1 MPTRPLDP
9 ADLLHFAAVA
19 DAGSFQAAADR
30 LHVDRSVL
38 SRRVAALEAQLGVQ
52 LLHRSTRALSLTEA
66 GAAIVTRARALDE
79 LLGDVRRIAGDAQ
92 DQPRGL
98 LRISAATHF
107 GTRCVQPAVVRYQA
121 LYPQVAV
128 ELRLDNRRT
137 DLAAEGFDLA
147 IRIGELPDSSLIA
160 RKLCDNPLRLAAA
173 PAFVARHGPIDSL
186 AALLRLP
193 AVSYRADG
201 LQHAALHWLDAAGRE
216 RAEPMPH
223 IAFWSNHGEA
233 LLAAVVAG
241 SGWGV
246 MPAFWPMPTCK
257 PGAWC
262 RCCPMCACRPSAWST
277 RCMASAACRC
287 ARGCFWTCCGTA
299 SARRRCGRAKDRKV
313 NCYQIKSCS
322 RLSIKRWRLF

>member
-1 MPTRPLDP
+1 MRPDSLNP

-38 SRRVAALEAQLGVQ
+38 SRRVAALEAQLGVR

-66 GAAIVTRARALDE
+66 GAAIVAQAHSLAK

-92 DQPRGL
+92 DTPRGL

-107 GTRCVQPAVVRYQA
+107 GIRCLQPAVVRYQA

-147 IRIGELPDSSLIA
+147 IRIGEPADSSLIA
-160 RKLCDNPLRLAAA
+160 RKLCDNHLRLVAS
-173 PAFVARHGPIDSL
+173 PAFVASHGPIDEL
-186 AALLRLP
+186 PALLRLP

-201 LQHAALHWLDAAGRE
+201 LQHDTLLWLDEGGRE
-216 RAEPMPH
+216 HAEPMAH
-223 IAFWSNHGEA
+223 IAFWSNNGEA

-241 SGWGV
+241 TGWGV
-246 MPAFWPMPTCK
+246 MPAFLAHADLQAGHLVPLLP
-257 PGAWC
+257 AL
-262 RCCPMCACRPSAWST
+262 R
-277 RCMASAACRC
+277 MAPFGMVYAVY
-287 ARGCFWTCCGTA
+287 GE
-299 SARRRCGRAKDRKV
+299 RRLPLRT
-313 NCYQIKSCS
+313 
-322 RLSIKRWRLF
+322 RLFLDLLQDSIGAPPVWAREGP

>member
-1 MPTRPLDP
+1 MPNDPLDP
-9 ADLLHFAAVA
+9 ADLLRFAAVA

-79 LLGDVRRIAGDAQ
+79 LLGEVRRIADDAQ
-92 DQPRGL
+92 AQPRGL

-147 IRIGELPDSSLIA
+147 IRIGEPADSSLIA
-160 RKLCDNPLRLAAA
+160 RKLCDNPLRLVAA
-173 PAFVARHGPIDSL
+173 PAFVARHGPIDAL
-186 AALLRLP
+186 PALLRLP

-201 LQHAALHWLDAAGRE
+201 LQHAALHWIDAGGRE

-241 SGWGV
+241 TGWGV
-246 MPAFWPMPTCK
+246 MPAFLAHADLQAGRLVPLLPDVRLPPFGMVYAVY
-257 PGAWC
+257 GE
-262 RCCPMCACRPSAWST
+262 
-277 RCMASAACRC
+277 
-287 ARGCFWTCCGTA
+287 
-299 SARRRCGRAKDRKV
+299 RRLPLRT
-313 NCYQIKSCS
+313 
-322 RLSIKRWRLF
+322 RLFLDLLQDSIGSPPVWAREAP

>member
-1 MPTRPLDP
+1 MPNDPLDP
-9 ADLLHFAAVA
+9 ADLLRFAAVA

-128 ELRLDNRRT
+128 ELRLDNRRPT
-137 DLAAEGFDLA
+137 WRPRGSTWPSASANRP
-147 IRIGELPDSSLIA
+147 IHRSSRA
-160 RKLCDNPLRLAAA
+160 SCATTRCAWPPHPPSSRATA
-173 PAFVARHGPIDSL
+173 PSTA
-186 AALLRLP
+186 
-193 AVSYRADG
+193 
-201 LQHAALHWLDAAGRE
+201 
-216 RAEPMPH
+216 
-223 IAFWSNHGEA
+223 
-233 LLAAVVAG
+233 
-241 SGWGV
+241 
-246 MPAFWPMPTCK
+246 WP
-257 PGAWC
+257 
-262 RCCPMCACRPSAWST
+262 RCCACPP
-277 RCMASAACRC
+277 
-287 ARGCFWTCCGTA
+287 
-299 SARRRCGRAKDRKV
+299 
-313 NCYQIKSCS
+313 
-322 RLSIKRWRLF
+322 

>member
-38 SRRVAALEAQLGVQ
+38 SRRVAALESQLGVQ
-52 LLHRSTRALSLTEA
+52 LLHRSTRSLSLTEA
-66 GAAIVTRARALDE
+66 GTAIAARARELGALVGE
-79 LLGDVRRIAGDAQ
+79 VRRIADDAQ
-92 DQPRGL
+92 AQPHGL
-98 LRISAATHF
+98 LRISAATDF
-107 GTRCVQPAVVRYQA
+107 GSRVVQPAVARYQA
-121 LYPQVAV
+121 LHPQVAV

-160 RKLCDNPLRLAAA
+160 RKLCDNPLRLVAA
-173 PAFVARHGPIDSL
+173 PAFVARHGPIDAL
-186 AALLRLP
+186 PALLRLP

-201 LQHAALHWLDAAGRE
+201 LQHAALHWIDAGGRE

-233 LLAAVVAG
+233 LLARGGRHRLGRDAG
-241 SGWGV
+241 LSGPCR
-246 MPAFWPMPTCK
+246 PASRA
-257 PGAWC
+257 PGA
-262 RCCPMCACRPSAWST
+262 
-277 RCMASAACRC
+277 AAARC
-287 ARGCFWTCCGTA
+287 APTALRHGLRGVWRAPPAAAHAAVSGPA
-299 SARRRCGRAKDRKV
+299 AGQHRRAAGVGARSTVK
-313 NCYQIKSCS
+313 
-322 RLSIKRWRLF
+322 

>member
-1 MPTRPLDP
+1 MPSRPLDP

-38 SRRVAALEAQLGVQ
+38 SRRVAALESQLGVQ
-52 LLHRSTRALSLTEA
+52 LLHRSTRSLSLTEA
-66 GAAIVTRARALDE
+66 GTAIAARARDLGALVGE
-79 LLGDVRRIAGDAQ
+79 VRRIADDAQ

-107 GTRCVQPAVVRYQA
+107 GSRVVQPAVARYQA
-121 LYPQVAV
+121 LHPQVAV

-160 RKLCDNPLRLAAA
+160 RKLCDNPLRLVAA
-173 PAFVARHGPIDSL
+173 PAFVARHGPIDAL
-186 AALLRLP
+186 PALLRLP

-241 SGWGV
+241 TGWGAV
-246 MPAFWPMPTCK
+246 PAFLAHADLQAGRLVPLLPDVRLPPFGMVYAVY
-257 PGAWC
+257 GE
-262 RCCPMCACRPSAWST
+262 
-277 RCMASAACRC
+277 
-287 ARGCFWTCCGTA
+287 
-299 SARRRCGRAKDRKV
+299 RRLPLRT
-313 NCYQIKSCS
+313 
-322 RLSIKRWRLF
+322 RLFLDLLQESIGSPPVWLRGGA

>member
-1 MPTRPLDP
+1 M
-9 ADLLHFAAVA
+9 
-19 DAGSFQAAADR
+19 
-30 LHVDRSVL
+30 
-38 SRRVAALEAQLGVQ
+38 
-52 LLHRSTRALSLTEA
+52 
-66 GAAIVTRARALDE
+66 DE

-147 IRIGELPDSSLIA
+147 IRIGEPADSSLIA

-173 PAFVARHGPIDSL
+173 PAFVARHGRIDSL
-186 AALLRLP
+186 AARLRLA

-201 LQHAALHWLDAAGRE
+201 LQHETLNWIDATGRE
-216 RAEPMPH
+216 RSEPMPAV
-223 IAFWSNHGEA
+223 AFWSNHGEA
-233 LLAAVVAG
+233 LLAAVLAG

-262 RCCPMCACRPSAWST
+262 RCCPMCACRPWAWST

-287 ARGCFWTCCGTA
+287 ARGCFWTCCRTA

-322 RLSIKRWRLF
+322 RLAIKRWRLF

>member
-1 MPTRPLDP
+1 MPSRPLDP

-66 GAAIVTRARALDE
+66 GTAIAARARELGALVGE
-79 LLGDVRRIAGDAQ
+79 VRRIADDAQ
-92 DQPRGL
+92 AQPRGL

-107 GTRCVQPAVVRYQA
+107 GSRVVQPAVARYQA
-121 LYPQVAV
+121 LHPQVAV

-160 RKLCDNPLRLAAA
+160 RKLCDNPLRLVAA
-173 PAFVARHGPIDSL
+173 PAFVARHGPIDAL
-186 AALLRLP
+186 PALLRLP

-201 LQHAALHWLDAAGRE
+201 LQHAALHWIDAGGRE

-223 IAFWSNHGEA
+223 IAFWSNNGEA
-233 LLAAVVAG
+233 LLAAVLAG

-246 MPAFWPMPTCK
+246 MPAFLAHADLQAGRLVPLLPDVRLPPLGMVYAVY
-257 PGAWC
+257 GE
-262 RCCPMCACRPSAWST
+262 
-277 RCMASAACRC
+277 
-287 ARGCFWTCCGTA
+287 
-299 SARRRCGRAKDRKV
+299 RRLPLRT
-313 NCYQIKSCS
+313 
-322 RLSIKRWRLF
+322 RLFLDLLQDSIGSPPVWAREAP